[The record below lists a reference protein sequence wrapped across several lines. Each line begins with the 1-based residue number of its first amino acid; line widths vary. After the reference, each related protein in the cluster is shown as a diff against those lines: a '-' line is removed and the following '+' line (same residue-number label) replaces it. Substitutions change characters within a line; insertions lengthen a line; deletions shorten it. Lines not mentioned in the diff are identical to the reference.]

1 MTIECYNDKCK
12 KHSCNSGDPR
22 DEGPFCYE
30 AKCQFEP
37 LVPSGYTADEL
48 ARAAD
53 ERAAFLARRQ
63 LFEDQ
68 AKQLADECDHAAKAE
83 PDEGLEYGPPPPG
96 YTAEELERDNPY
108 NQWMYES

>member
-1 MTIECYNDKCK
+1 MTLDRLQQYIADMAT
-12 KHSCNSGDPR
+12 
-22 DEGPFCYE
+22 DERAAF
-30 AKCQFEP
+30 
-37 LVPSGYTADEL
+37 L

-108 NQWMYES
+108 NQWMYEP